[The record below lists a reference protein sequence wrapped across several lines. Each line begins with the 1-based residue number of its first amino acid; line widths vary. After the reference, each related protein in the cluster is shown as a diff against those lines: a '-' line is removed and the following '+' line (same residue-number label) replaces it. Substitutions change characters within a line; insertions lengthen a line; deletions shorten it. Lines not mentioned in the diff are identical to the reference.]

1 MNRMVQA
8 AYSYRNTS
16 LAMPLEEPEII
27 RRRVRK
33 VHRKKNIRGRMVVKT
48 GLFFFCYGLLLVFI
62 CTTGAVLNYQVIG
75 LEKDIESLQSSN
87 ARMEYEIA
95 QGTSLDQIEKLAET
109 ELGMHKPDLTLSM
122 VAPVASPEDVKPPVQ
137 AQSQVRK
144 ASSQGTLE
152 KIYSALLTMADRTI

>member
-1 MNRMVQA
+1 MVQA

-27 RRRVRK
+27 RRQVRK

-48 GLFFFCYGLLLVFI
+48 GLFFFCYGLLLVFL
-62 CTTGAVLNYQVIG
+62 CTAGAGLNYQVISM
-75 LEKDIESLQSSN
+75 EKDIENLQSSN
-87 ARMEYEIA
+87 ARLEYEIA

-109 ELGMHKPDLTLSM
+109 DLGMHKPDLALSM
-122 VAPVASPEDVKPPVQ
+122 VAPAASSEPIKSPVQ
-137 AQSQVRK
+137 AQAQQ

-152 KIYSALLTMADRTI
+152 KIYSALLTMADKTI